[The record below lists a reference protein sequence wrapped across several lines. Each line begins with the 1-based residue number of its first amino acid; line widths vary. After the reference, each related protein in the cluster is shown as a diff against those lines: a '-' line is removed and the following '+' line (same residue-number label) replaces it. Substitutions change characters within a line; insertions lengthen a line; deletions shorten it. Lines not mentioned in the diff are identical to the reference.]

1 LQPGQHNHAP
11 PPYLLKHL
19 SAPPPSAT
27 LFAAAATRLL
37 QAAMLQS
44 DFAAAAEIFTKGK
57 NNRRN
62 ETHMR
67 NMQDGVTRD
76 RTNETW
82 FDMYNAF
89 FKSVTY
95 LKDLIE

>member
-1 LQPGQHNHAP
+1 MPIHFP
-11 PPYLLKHL
+11 LLWL
-19 SAPPPSAT
+19 
-27 LFAAAATRLL
+27 LLLLLLLL
-37 QAAMLQS
+37 QAAMAKN
-44 DFAAAAEIFTKGK
+44 DFATAANIFTQGK

-62 ETHMR
+62 ETAMR
-67 NMQDGVTRD
+67 TMESGATRD

-95 LKDLIE
+95 LKDMIE